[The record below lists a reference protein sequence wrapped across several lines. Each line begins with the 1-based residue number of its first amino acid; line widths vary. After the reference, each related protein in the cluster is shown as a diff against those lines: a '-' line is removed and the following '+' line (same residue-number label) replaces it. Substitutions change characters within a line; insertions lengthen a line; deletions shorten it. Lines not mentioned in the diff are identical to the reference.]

1 MRTSSEERGACRSL
15 DIAWPGNAD
24 AVCDTPN
31 EGAADQRP
39 LKLASADRALAEEDY
54 IWMAQSIAAFEA
66 TDFVSPFSSKFDAYL
81 AGKAQLSDQ
90 EMAGLRLFNGKA
102 NCNACHFSAGPK
114 PKFSDYTSTN
124 IGIPKNPNNPYFHE
138 NADNGKGL
146 VANPSGPDY
155 VDNGLGGFLAGPD
168 NPNPKWA
175 ALAPLYMGTF
185 QNATL
190 RNVARVPRPGFKRAY
205 MHNGYFTDLKTVVHF
220 YNTRDVLPHCKSA
233 KQTVG
238 VDCWPQPEQP
248 ANLNTTQT
256 GNLGLN
262 EAEEDAVVAFLST
275 LIDGYFDPS
284 Q

>member
-1 MRTSSEERGACRSL
+1 
-15 DIAWPGNAD
+15 
-24 AVCDTPN
+24 
-31 EGAADQRP
+31 
-39 LKLASADRALAEEDY
+39 
-54 IWMAQSIAAFEA
+54 
-66 TDFVSPFSSKFDAYL
+66 
-81 AGKAQLSDQ
+81 
-90 EMAGLRLFNGKA
+90 MAGLRLFNGKA

-190 RNVARVPRPGFKRAY
+190 RNVARVPAPAS
-205 MHNGYFTDLKTVVHF
+205 
-220 YNTRDVLPHCKSA
+220 SA
-233 KQTVG
+233 PT
-238 VDCWPQPEQP
+238 CITAISP
-248 ANLNTTQT
+248 T
-256 GNLGLN
+256 
-262 EAEEDAVVAFLST
+262 
-275 LIDGYFDPS
+275 
-284 Q
+284 